1 MDPRKECLT
10 HPHSNSECAA
20 IEWNEQESEETLAM
34 NEQQSRSRHLVDQ
47 EIIRAIDLFPT
58 SDLTES
64 TLMESRENSAKMLP
78 QTDITQLFPVTFEE
92 RAVPS
97 YFGGPDIRTAQAPVY
112 PPTYISI
119 GSLICS

>member
-1 MDPRKECLT
+1 
-10 HPHSNSECAA
+10 
-20 IEWNEQESEETLAM
+20 M

-97 YFGGPDIRTAQAPVY
+97 YFGGPDIHTAQAPVY